1 MHRGLMR
8 AGVFGL
14 VVATTTATAQPPT
27 TGIEDAREETFKR
40 HVTAGIEAFT
50 AERFGEALEAFQA
63 ARAIREVPNLV
74 FNVARCFEKLG
85 RNEEAITAFER
96 FLALPGSEASE
107 RTRALKHLQA
117 LRDEVALRA
126 ARDPGSAPVRVPV
139 ADDVLAD
146 PGISARQP
154 SAGRSRALEW
164 TLIGIGG
171 AALVTAGVFGGL
183 ALAEYDKFGE
193 ATARSDQESH
203 QDSVRT
209 YALVTDITL
218 GVGLASVVTGT
229 VLFFAL
235 GDGEPVAA
243 VPTGGADWF
252 GIAAQG
258 SF

>member
-1 MHRGLMR
+1 MHGLMR
-8 AGVFGL
+8 ACVLGL
-14 VVATTTATAQPPT
+14 VVATAPMASAQAPSGP
-27 TGIEDAREETFKR
+27 EDAREEAFKR
-40 HVTAGIEAFT
+40 HVGVGIEAFT
-50 AERFGEALEAFQA
+50 AERFAEALEAFQA

-74 FNVARCFEKLG
+74 FNVARCLEKLG

-117 LRDEVALRA
+117 LRDEMALRA
-126 ARDPGSAPVRVPV
+126 AQDPGRSPVRVPV
-139 ADDVLAD
+139 ADDAPD

-154 SAGRSRALEW
+154 SASRSRALEW

-183 ALAEYDKFGE
+183 ALDEYDKFGK

-243 VPTGGADWF
+243 LPTGGADWF
-252 GIAAQG
+252 GVAAQG